1 VGEEAA
7 EVPAVTPVVAPV
19 SGPTEQVRVQVRG
32 VGSLAQH
39 VRVMRLLQ
47 TAEGVQAASPR
58 ALRGDVVLVDVTAR
72 GGSAQVERLV
82 QLGFLEPDAATPA
95 GAAGPWSFADA
106 RLRYR
111 VRQ

>member
-1 VGEEAA
+1 
-7 EVPAVTPVVAPV
+7 VPAIAPVVAPV
-19 SGPTEQVRVQVRG
+19 SGPSEQVRLQVRG

-47 TAEGVQAASPR
+47 TADGVQDARPR
-58 ALRGDVVLVDVTAR
+58 ALRGDVLLVDVTAR
-72 GGSAQVERLV
+72 GGPAQVERLV
-82 QLGFLEPDAATPA
+82 QLGFLEPDAAAPA
-95 GAAGPWSFADA
+95 GAPGPWSFPEA